1 MKERDMRHAIR
12 LTALAALAMAAVAG
26 CTIPPHPGM
35 LVPPAAEV
43 VPVDARVTMYGLT
56 LDEAIRNPAIAE
68 RVRAMFGPDWAGGQ
82 FAPTGARTYFV
93 GNTPPRRIR
102 IGGTNYIAY
111 MRLLDASFPAPDPRG
126 RGRDHRPRRRWRL
139 FPLLHLRQR
148 QPRCGAAHRG
158 QWEARSRTLPHLL
171 AVRRLVEATRLGR
184 GPRCLAA

>member
-56 LDEAIRNPAIAE
+56 LDEAIQNPAIAE

-111 MRLLDASFPAPDPRG
+111 MGCVPGDCSTRPSLLLIREGGDEIIARVDDGGFSHYYTYGNVSRDA
-126 RGRDHRPRRRWRL
+126 
-139 FPLLHLRQR
+139 
-148 QPRCGAAHRG
+148 G
-158 QWEARSRTLPHLL
+158 QLIADSGKRALARSHTS
-171 AVRRLVEATRLGR
+171 
-184 GPRCLAA
+184 

>member
-12 LTALAALAMAAVAG
+12 LTALAALAMAAAAG

-56 LDEAIRNPAIAE
+56 LDEAIQNPAIAE
-68 RVRAMFGPDWAGGQ
+68 RVRPYGRPDLLRREYA
-82 FAPTGARTYFV
+82 APPDSHRRYQLHRLHGLRT
-93 GNTPPRRIR
+93 R
-102 IGGTNYIAY
+102 
-111 MRLLDASFPAPDPRG
+111 RLLDASFPAPDPRG

-171 AVRRLVEATRLGR
+171 TVRRLVEATRLGR